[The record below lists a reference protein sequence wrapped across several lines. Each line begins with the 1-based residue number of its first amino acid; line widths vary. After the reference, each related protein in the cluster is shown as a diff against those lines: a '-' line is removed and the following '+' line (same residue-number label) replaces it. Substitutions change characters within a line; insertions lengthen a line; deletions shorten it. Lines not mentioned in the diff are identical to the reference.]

1 MGPDTYSQSK
11 EGRGLPWLASSAWN
25 LDSVLL
31 VSRAY
36 LPALLLCAVV
46 CASLPQQS
54 LAAEVNM
61 NERQRIGLV
70 LGGGGAKGAAH
81 IGVLTVLEEL
91 RVPVDC
97 ITGTSMGALVGGT
110 YAAGMPA
117 DDLEV
122 AARAINWSETL
133 GKQGLRDRTP
143 INQKLASRTYTNS
156 LELGIKDGRI
166 TVPGGLLKTQDIE
179 DTIRDLVNDARLQ
192 KDFDDLPIPFRA
204 VATDMV
210 KGEMVVLDS
219 GDLSI
224 AMRASM
230 SIPGAFSPVIIGD
243 KVLTDGG
250 MMRNLPVDI
259 ARSLCADVVIAVW
272 LSTPPPKAEEL
283 DNALALVGRSLGVMI
298 DANEKAQI
306 ATLTEHDIGI
316 DVPMGDIG
324 TGDFQRVPDA
334 IELGKV
340 AAEKMAGELSRLS
353 IPEEDYLAWREH
365 ITTADSPNVQI
376 AEVQIK
382 GLQKVSPE
390 YVEAQLENLKP
401 PAEVSSEQIS
411 EDTDRIYATGFFK
424 KVDYNLTG
432 PPGNKTIEIFPVEK
446 PWGPNYLR
454 FDFGLYA
461 EGSGDLMAVLRGE
474 HTRAWMNKKGGTW
487 TNTVQLGR
495 PTLLTS
501 SIYQPIDEVQRF
513 FISPTVSYENS
524 LENIYS
530 DGHRVARYE
539 LRETYGEL
547 AFGANIGTRAQ
558 LTTGLRTGQLQTKRD
573 TGILIL
579 PEGEMERDTSIYLT
593 ATYDTRDDIG
603 LPTKGSLAYL
613 RYLHADSWLGGETRY
628 DLAEGVFTK
637 SFPWRGD
644 SLSLI
649 VGAGG
654 LINGILP
661 PVRDFTLGGI
671 RSFPGLRLDE
681 LRGAKYW
688 FAGTSYLWKLADIQ
702 PLMGQALYAG
712 LRLQAGEMRDRRDQV
727 DEGTLY
733 GISGS
738 INGRT
743 PIGPFMLSLG
753 YVSNDSWE
761 LHFSLGRPL
770 PEGSALDE
778 IQ

>member
-1 MGPDTYSQSK
+1 MRARFLTK
-11 EGRGLPWLASSAWN
+11 LAK
-25 LDSVLL
+25 L
-31 VSRAY
+31 V
-36 LPALLLCAVV
+36 PLLLILMGSMPAY
-46 CASLPQQS
+46 
-54 LAAEVNM
+54 AAPEISE
-61 NERQRIGLV
+61 NESTRPRIGLV

-81 IGVLTVLEEL
+81 IGVLTVLDEL
-91 RVPVDC
+91 RIPIDC
-97 ITGTSMGALVGGT
+97 IAGTSMGALVGGT

-117 DDLEV
+117 DELET
-122 AARAINWSETL
+122 AARAINWSETV

-143 INQKLASRTYTNS
+143 INRKLASRTYTNS
-156 LELGIKDGRI
+156 LELGIKDGKV
-166 TVPGGLLKTQDIE
+166 TVPGGLLKTQDID

-230 SIPGAFSPVIIGD
+230 SIPGAFSPVVIGD
-243 KVLTDGG
+243 KVLSDGG

-259 ARSLCADVVIAVW
+259 ARNLCADVVIAVW
-272 LSTPPPKAEEL
+272 LSTPPPKAEDL
-283 DNALALVGRSLGVMI
+283 NNALSLVGRSMGVMI
-298 DANEKAQI
+298 EANEKAQI
-306 ATLTEHDIGI
+306 ASLTQNDIGI
-316 DVPMGDIG
+316 DVAMGDIG
-324 TGDFQRVPDA
+324 TADFQRVPDA
-334 IELGKV
+334 IDLGKAAAKKV
-340 AAEKMAGELSRLS
+340 APELSRFS

-365 ITTADSPNVQI
+365 ITADDAPNVQI
-376 AEVQIK
+376 AEVQVK
-382 GLQKVSPE
+382 GLKRVSPE

-401 PAEVSSEQIS
+401 GAEVSSEQIS
-411 EDTDRIYATGFFK
+411 EDTDRVYATGDFE
-424 KVDYNLTG
+424 KVDYKVTG
-432 PPGNKTIEIFPVEK
+432 PPGNKTIQILPVEK

-461 EGSGDLMAVLRGE
+461 EGSGELIAVLRGE
-474 HTRAWMNKKGGTW
+474 HTRAWMNKRGGTW
-487 TNTVQLGR
+487 NNTIQLGR
-495 PTLLTS
+495 PTLITT
-501 SIYQPIDEVQRF
+501 SIYQPMDEAQHF
-513 FISPTVSYENS
+513 FIRPTVGYENS

-530 DGHRVARYE
+530 DGHRVARYD

-558 LTTGLRTGQLQTKRD
+558 FTTGLRAGQLQTKRD

-579 PEGEMERDTSIYLT
+579 PDEKKDRDTAIFLT

-613 RYLHADSWLGGETRY
+613 KYLHADSWLGGETRY
-628 DLAEGVFTK
+628 DLAEGVFTQ

-654 LINGILP
+654 LINGVLP

-681 LRGAKYW
+681 LRGTKYW

-712 LRLQAGEMRDRRDQV
+712 LKLQAGEMRDRRDQI

-761 LHFSLGRPL
+761 LQFSLGRPL